1 MRAWPRG
8 GLWRHPDFLR
18 LWSAQTISQLG
29 SQVTLLALPLA
40 AIFVLDASTFEVAL
54 VGFFHL
60 LPFLLFAL
68 PTGVWVDR
76 LPRRPVLIVADLGRA
91 LALVSL
97 PVAYWL
103 DALTLPHL
111 YAAGFAAG
119 VLTVFFDVAYLAYLP
134 SLVERDR
141 LLEGNAKLETTRSGA
156 SVAGP
161 GLGGALVGALTAPV
175 AILADALSYVVSA
188 LLLARIRHPDRSVA
202 GRETAPRAS
211 MWRELREGL
220 SFVFRQPLLRILV
233 LVTGA
238 VNFFWNIGL
247 GVLIVYLV
255 RELGLSPAML
265 GLVIAVGEVGAIG
278 GAVVSGRV
286 ARRFGV
292 GRTIVW
298 TALLTNIGILA
309 VPLAP
314 TSRPEPVLMVGFLLG
329 ALFGNI
335 FNVNQLS
342 LRQAIT
348 PERLQGRMNSV
359 VRFMYW
365 GPQPVGMV
373 IGGALGS
380 VVGLRETL
388 FFAAGGAALA
398 MVPLVLNPIRR
409 LDAVPEPPDDP
420 VPSPSVP
427 GSAIDP
433 A

>member
-1 MRAWPRG
+1 MRLWPRG

-29 SQVTLLALPLA
+29 SQVTFLALPLA
-40 AIFVLDASTFEVAL
+40 AILVLDASTFEVAL
-54 VGFFHL
+54 VSFFQL
-60 LPFLLFAL
+60 LPFLLLAL
-68 PTGVWVDR
+68 PAGVWVDR
-76 LPRRPVLIVADLGRA
+76 LPRLPVLIVSDVGRA
-91 LALVSL
+91 VVLLSL

-103 DALTLPHL
+103 DALALPQL
-111 YAAGFAAG
+111 YLAGFAAG
-119 VLTVFFDVAYLAYLP
+119 ALTVFFDIAYLSYLP
-134 SLVERDR
+134 ALVERGQ
-141 LLEGNAKLETTRSGA
+141 LLEGNAKLETTRSAAQVG
-156 SVAGP
+156 GP
-161 GLGGALVGALTAPV
+161 GLAGILVGALTAPV
-175 AILADALSYVVSA
+175 AILADALSYAVSA
-188 LLLARIRHPDRSVA
+188 LLLGRIKHPERT
-202 GRETAPRAS
+202 GRRQPGPKTS
-211 MWRELREGL
+211 MRRELREGL
-220 SFVFRQPLLRILV
+220 SFVFRQPYLRILV
-233 LVTGA
+233 LATGGA
-238 VNFFWNIGL
+238 NFFWNIGL

-255 RELGLSPAML
+255 RTLDLSPATL
-265 GLVIAVGEVGAIG
+265 GLVLAVGEVGTVV
-278 GAVVSGRV
+278 GAVFSGRL

-298 TALLTNIGILA
+298 AALLTNIGIVA

-329 ALFGNI
+329 GLFGNI

-380 VVGLRETL
+380 TVGPRETL
-388 FFAAGGAALA
+388 WFSAGGAALA

-409 LDAVPEPPDDP
+409 LEAIPEPPEDP
-420 VPSPSVP
+420 VLTPRAP
-427 GSAIDP
+427 GGIVEP

>member
-1 MRAWPRG
+1 MLLWPRG

-29 SQVTLLALPLA
+29 SQVTFLALPLA
-40 AIFVLDASTFEVAL
+40 AILVLDASTFEVAL
-54 VGFFHL
+54 VGFFQL
-60 LPFLLFAL
+60 VPFLLFAL
-68 PTGVWVDR
+68 PAGVWVDR
-76 LPRRPVLIVADLGRA
+76 LPRRPLLIVADLGRA
-91 LALVSL
+91 VVLLSL

-103 DALTLPHL
+103 DALALPHL
-111 YAAGFAAG
+111 YVAGFLAG
-119 VLTVFFDVAYLAYLP
+119 ALTVFFDIAYLAYLP
-134 SLVERDR
+134 VLVERSQLMD
-141 LLEGNAKLETTRSGA
+141 GNAKLETTRSAAQVG
-156 SVAGP
+156 GP
-161 GLGGALVGALTAPV
+161 GLAGILVGALTAPV
-175 AILADALSYVVSA
+175 AILADALSYAVSA
-188 LLLARIRHPDRSVA
+188 ILLGRIRHPERPVR
-202 GRETAPRAS
+202 REPGPKAS
-211 MWRELREGL
+211 MRRELREGL
-220 SFVFRQPLLRILV
+220 SFVFRQPYLRILV
-233 LVTGA
+233 LATGGA
-238 VNFFWNIGL
+238 NFFWNIGL

-255 RELGLSPAML
+255 RTLDLSPAVL
-265 GLVIAVGEVGAIG
+265 GLILAVGEVGTVV
-278 GAVVSGRV
+278 GAVLSGRL

-298 TALLTNIGILA
+298 AALLTNIGILA

-329 ALFGNI
+329 GLFGNI

-342 LRQAIT
+342 LRQSIT

-380 VVGLRETL
+380 FVGLRETL
-388 FFAAGGAALA
+388 VFAAGGSVLA

-409 LDAVPEPPDDP
+409 LDAIPEPPEDP
-420 VPSPSVP
+420 VLSPPAP
-427 GSAIDP
+427 GAAVDL